1 LADNSQ
7 GFDTDTILSKFR
19 ISRLQAIEIA
29 VIAIVAVVAALIRI
43 LPLQYGAYLTAFD
56 PLFQF
61 RATEYVVEN
70 GYAAWWTWHDDMSWY
85 PMGRNVA
92 NSAYPGVPFTAAFIY
107 GIAKVFISNL
117 TVHDVALYYPVLM
130 AVLTVIAMYFLGK
143 DIAGSPA
150 GIFAAI
156 FMAITPAYIRRTS
169 LGFFD
174 TENIGI
180 FAIVLTSLFFLRA
193 NDDRNNIERRIIY
206 SVLSGLSLGL
216 IYASWG
222 AAKYMTGLLMLYM
235 LLIVASEKYDTK
247 HLISYSFSIGLGFLV
262 VALTPR
268 LGPNTLLGMDSLAAF
283 GLVVVLL
290 GYEFVRD
297 KIDVSV
303 VSVGAI
309 GIVIVAVLTVYI
321 LPAVGIQLP
330 LGNKFIQVLNP
341 FTSSSSYLYDSV
353 AENHVT
359 AWTSLFNDYGLV
371 LALGVFGSYYSVKEL
386 DEKNL
391 YALVF
396 FTTGLYFAGVMS
408 RLTQILAA
416 PACLMGAYGVIN
428 MVQPIL
434 KPQASQASSRRARRK
449 SAVTGVNKRLAL
461 FFMAFMVLALIPN
474 VTGAIKAAD
483 SPTQLASSS
492 MSVQIN
498 GEYPQD
504 WPEALD
510 WMKENVADDEVICSW
525 WDYGYWIEAMAGKT
539 TMADGA
545 TQTTRQISTI
555 GKIMMSTP
563 EESLQLLERYGA
575 DYILVFFTHAPGN
588 VQNSWPFGDNVKWQ
602 WMVQIGELDINDYVN
617 YTAGVYNQ
625 GFMDSTLVNLMY
637 QFPVEGF
644 EPAFQSENE
653 YVLIYKIEYP
663 ETG

>member
-1 LADNSQ
+1 MADNSQ

-92 NSAYPGVPFTAAFIY
+92 NSPYPGVPFTAAFIY

-143 DIAGSPA
+143 DIAGSSA

-247 HLISYSFSIGLGFLV
+247 YLISYSFSIGLGFLIV
-262 VALTPR
+262 SLTPR
-268 LGPNTLLGMDSLAAF
+268 LGPNSLMGMDSLAAF

-290 GYEFVRD
+290 GYEFVKD
-297 KIDVSV
+297 KVDVSV

-309 GIVIVAVLTVYI
+309 GVVVLAVLTV
-321 LPAVGIQLP
+321 
-330 LGNKFIQVLNP
+330 
-341 FTSSSSYLYDSV
+341 
-353 AENHVT
+353 
-359 AWTSLFNDYGLV
+359 
-371 LALGVFGSYYSVKEL
+371 
-386 DEKNL
+386 
-391 YALVF
+391 
-396 FTTGLYFAGVMS
+396 
-408 RLTQILAA
+408 
-416 PACLMGAYGVIN
+416 
-428 MVQPIL
+428 
-434 KPQASQASSRRARRK
+434 
-449 SAVTGVNKRLAL
+449 
-461 FFMAFMVLALIPN
+461 
-474 VTGAIKAAD
+474 
-483 SPTQLASSS
+483 
-492 MSVQIN
+492 
-498 GEYPQD
+498 
-504 WPEALD
+504 
-510 WMKENVADDEVICSW
+510 
-525 WDYGYWIEAMAGKT
+525 
-539 TMADGA
+539 
-545 TQTTRQISTI
+545 
-555 GKIMMSTP
+555 
-563 EESLQLLERYGA
+563 
-575 DYILVFFTHAPGN
+575 
-588 VQNSWPFGDNVKWQ
+588 
-602 WMVQIGELDINDYVN
+602 
-617 YTAGVYNQ
+617 
-625 GFMDSTLVNLMY
+625 
-637 QFPVEGF
+637 
-644 EPAFQSENE
+644 
-653 YVLIYKIEYP
+653 
-663 ETG
+663 

>member
-1 LADNSQ
+1 MADNSQ

-107 GIAKVFISNL
+107 GIAKVFVSNL

-143 DIAGSPA
+143 DIAGSSA

-180 FAIVLTSLFFLRA
+180 LAIVLTSLFFLRA

-247 HLISYSFSIGLGFLV
+247 YLISYSFSIGLGFLV

-428 MVQPIL
+428 VVQPIL
-434 KPQASQASSRRARRK
+434 KPQASQTGSRRARRK

-644 EPAFQSENE
+644 VPAFQSENE

>member
-1 LADNSQ
+1 MADNSQ
-7 GFDTDTILSKFR
+7 GFDSNALLSKLR
-19 ISRLQAIEIA
+19 LSRLRAIEIA
-29 VIAIVAVVAALIRI
+29 VIAIVAVVAVLIRI

-56 PLFQF
+56 PLFQY

-92 NSAYPGVPFTAAFIY
+92 NSAYPGIPFTAAFLY
-107 GIAKVFISNL
+107 GIAKIFISNL
-117 TVHDVALYYPVLM
+117 TVHDVALYYPVFM

-143 DIAGSPA
+143 EIAGSPA

-156 FMAITPAYIRRTS
+156 FMAVTPAYIRRTS

-193 NDDRNNIERRIIY
+193 NDDRNNIERRVIY

-235 LLIVASEKYDTK
+235 LFIVASEKYDTK
-247 HLISYSFSIGLGFLV
+247 YLISYSFSIGLGFLIV
-262 VALTPR
+262 SLTPR
-268 LGPNTLLGMDSLAAF
+268 LGPSSLMGMDSLAALGF
-283 GLVVVLL
+283 VVVLL
-290 GYEFVRD
+290 GYEFIRD

-309 GIVIVAVLTVYI
+309 GVFILAVLAVYI
-321 LPAVGIQLP
+321 LPAMGVQLP

-341 FTSSSSYLYDSV
+341 FTSSSSFLYDSV

-359 AWTSLFNDYGLV
+359 AWPSLFKDYGLV
-371 LALGVFGSYYSVKEL
+371 LALGVFGSCYSVKEL

-416 PACLMGAYGVIN
+416 PACLMGAFGVVKV
-428 MVQPIL
+428 VQPFL
-434 KPQASQASSRRARRK
+434 RPQASQSTSRKVRRRG
-449 SAVTGVNKRLAL
+449 TIFGVSNRLVL
-461 FFMAFMVLALIPN
+461 FYMVLMVLAVIPN
-474 VTGAIKAAD
+474 VTSAIRAAD

-492 MSVQIN
+492 ISAKID
-498 GEYPQD
+498 GEYPKD

-510 WMKENVADDEVICSW
+510 WMKENVGDDEVICSW

-555 GKIMMSTP
+555 GKIMMSKP
-563 EESLQLLERYGA
+563 EESLELLERYDA
-575 DYILVFFTHAPGN
+575 DYIVVFFTHAPDN
-588 VQNSWPFGDNVKWQ
+588 VQNTWPFGDNVKWQ
-602 WMVQIGELDINDYVN
+602 WMVQIGELDLNNYVN
-617 YTAGVYNQ
+617 YTAGVYNP
-625 GFMDSTLVNLMY
+625 GFLDSTLVSLMY
-637 QFPVEGF
+637 QFPVAGF
-644 EPAFQSENE
+644 KPAFQSENGF
-653 YVLIYKIEYP
+653 VLIYEIEYP

>member
-107 GIAKVFISNL
+107 GIAKVFVSNL

-143 DIAGSPA
+143 DIAGSSA

-180 FAIVLTSLFFLRA
+180 LAIVLTSLFFLRA

-247 HLISYSFSIGLGFLV
+247 YLISYSFSIGLGFLV

-428 MVQPIL
+428 VVQPIL
-434 KPQASQASSRRARRK
+434 KPQASQTGSRRARRK

-461 FFMAFMVLALIPN
+461 FFMSFMVLALIPN